1 VNRHS
6 SCRCGKAMRGRC
18 WTRKK
23 LVPWIRLPSRCFRN
37 CEQVPEQNRKEFDS
51 DRSGRRR
58 NLVSARACRHR
69 GQGTAMRTPDRRYSH
84 RYGLRVSLVFCPV
97 HSLLE
102 NGHSAKSI
110 NISSRGVYF
119 ATRHPVS
126 VGLPVHV
133 LLRMPKRIA
142 GKQATARVFTGRIC
156 HVESNQDPQE
166 SSGVGVEFFYWE
178 AP

>member
-1 VNRHS
+1 
-6 SCRCGKAMRGRC
+6 M
-18 WTRKK
+18 
-23 LVPWIRLPSRCFRN
+23 
-37 CEQVPEQNRKEFDS
+37 
-51 DRSGRRR
+51 
-58 NLVSARACRHR
+58 
-69 GQGTAMRTPDRRYSH
+69 
-84 RYGLRVSLVFCPV
+84 
-97 HSLLE
+97 
-102 NGHSAKSI
+102 
-110 NISSRGVYF
+110 
-119 ATRHPVS
+119 TRHPVV